1 MFLKGEYN
9 VEMLEAHGQ
18 PVKQIFM
25 VDIATNLDFLETI
38 IDRETTLAGTCPENF
53 ITNPLSLQI

>member
-25 VDIATNLDFLETI
+25 VDIASNLDFLETI
-38 IDRETTLAGTCPENF
+38 IDRETTLAVH
-53 ITNPLSLQI
+53 SLKTL